1 MTQTEERLEQN
12 TNRKKK
18 LDAIIVV
25 AGGFTADNKR
35 LPIWVLER
43 LDYCAKRYKEEED
56 DDNNRPYITIAG
68 SATPHKEPPL
78 QKGGFVYHE
87 STMMAEYLIDEHDI
101 DPRKILKDTASMD
114 TIGNA
119 YFTRYVHAVPRGWKN
134 VEVVTSNFHMRRVKA
149 AFEWVWGMPITI
161 ENNRFAIIT

>member
-25 AGGFTADNKR
+25 AGGFTADNKW